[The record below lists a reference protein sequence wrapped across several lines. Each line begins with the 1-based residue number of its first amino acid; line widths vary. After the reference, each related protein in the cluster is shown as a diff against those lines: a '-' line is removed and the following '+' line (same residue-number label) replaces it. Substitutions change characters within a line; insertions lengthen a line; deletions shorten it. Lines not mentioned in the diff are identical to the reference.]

1 MSKCGLC
8 GKELVGKE
16 DMFGSFGLMPPSAS
30 LSHTLLD
37 SALQPSVTSSAT

>member
-8 GKELVGKE
+8 GKELGEGEV
-16 DMFGSFGLMPPSAS
+16 FGSFGLMPPSAS
-30 LSHTLLD
+30 LSHTLPD